1 MNNKRKTYRAKE
13 ISKIYGIG
21 LSTVW
26 KYVKDER
33 LTPIKVSSR
42 ITLFD
47 VNEVDSLFLKNNKS

>member
-1 MNNKRKTYRAKE
+1 MERKTYRAKE
-13 ISKIYGIG
+13 ISEIFGIG

-26 KYVKDER
+26 NLTKEKK

-47 VNEVDSLFLKNNKS
+47 AEEVRNLLMHKND